1 MSCSRTQHSDAQG
14 HNIVT
19 LVRLGAAAP
28 RSRVKH
34 STTEPLCSPMFHVS
48 DMCMQC
54 KVGKEAEILNR
65 YNQVP
70 HLTQDILWESD
81 KYTKISDT
89 GEPRSQL
96 FPSK

>member
-1 MSCSRTQHSDAQG
+1 M
-14 HNIVT
+14 T

-54 KVGKEAEILNR
+54 KVGKETKILNR
-65 YNQVP
+65 YNKVP

-81 KYTKISDT
+81 KYTKNIRYRRTKKSALSKQVTTRLHDT
-89 GEPRSQL
+89 D
-96 FPSK
+96 KTI